1 VAIELVRYS
10 MLDRVDLVRV
20 HFFSDKMPKRFT
32 TAKSSLPSVGRI
44 APESA
49 RGGPSLQL
57 AAKLRSSS
65 RWQKARRRHL
75 SAHPLCLDPF
85 NEHSGPEP
93 ARHVHHI
100 TPLVVDPKRLTDPS
114 NLASLCIDCHARI
127 EGMERG
133 GKATQAIFEP
143 VGGRGVKSQNGEN
156 S

>member
-1 VAIELVRYS
+1 
-10 MLDRVDLVRV
+10 MLDRTEVVRV
-20 HFFSDKMPKRFT
+20 HFFSDNMPKRFT

-75 SAHPLCLDPF
+75 SEHPLCLDPF
-85 NEHSGPEP
+85 NQHTGPEP

-100 TPLVVDPKRLTDPS
+100 VPVAVDPKRLTDPS

-127 EGMERG
+127 EGMERAG
-133 GKATQAIFEP
+133 SPTQAIFAP
-143 VGGRGVKSQNGEN
+143 AGGRGGKSQKHEN